1 MPRPP
6 AGSRQAI
13 GKGPRRRR
21 AAATNNSATNGA
33 ATSQTAPARP
43 QPPGILPFLSV
54 AIGASAGGLHAFTT
68 FLDNLPPDTGMAFVL
83 IQHLD
88 PIHKSLLVNLLA
100 PHSTMPVIEAVDGMY
115 LAPNTVFVIPPD
127 ATMTIDAGRLVVSSP
142 APARANRWPIDSFFA
157 SLAADQNRHA
167 VCIVLSG
174 AGSDGAR
181 SLREV
186 KQQGGFILAQA
197 QDDGQAMA
205 GMPYSAMATGLVDHL
220 LAVQAMPAK
229 LVDYQRVLLGTPH
242 GAPPT
247 TDAAGAPEV
256 DPTRFAEICAL
267 LRGRI
272 GHDFSQYKKP
282 TLQRRIRR
290 RMQAQGIATV
300 DDLIQVLRREPREID
315 RLFHDMLV
323 GVTQFFRDPAAFQVV
338 QDTVL
343 PAILASKG
351 TADPVRIWVPGCAS
365 GEEVYSLAILLRE
378 CMDLQGTTAKPQI
391 FGTDIDEAAI
401 ATARAARYRQSAMAR
416 VTADRRAKWF
426 VEDGEFCRP
435 VRDIRE
441 MCVFSLHSVIKDP
454 PFSKLD
460 LISCRN
466 LLIYLGTDLQIRA
479 IRNFHYGLNP
489 GGWLFL
495 GPSEG
500 VGHGA
505 ALFDQ
510 IDKRHRLFQR
520 REVTTMLPG
529 LLPRDAA
536 PPGFAQA
543 ANGARPAG
551 NLEDALDRS
560 ARRAL
565 EQYSPA
571 YVVVDRASNI
581 LRFSGGAVGR
591 FLEPSPG
598 VANLGLFGI
607 LRKPLRRQARIAV
620 QAAIT
625 GHKAVIEDGLAL
637 TLDGRD
643 HIITL
648 IVQPVSDG
656 GRTERDRYLVAFID
670 AGPAR
675 AGSIHGRAAAA
686 RVGSGAAAEEDHEL
700 ALELAATRA
709 QLLASIADLET
720 ANEELRSFNEE
731 YQSAN
736 EELQATNEELETAKE
751 EMQSINEELQTVN
764 TELTARNEQL
774 TRLNNDFQNLLDS
787 TQIATMFLGKGL
799 RVMRFTPPMTA
810 LFALREADIGRP
822 ITDIASRLADADLAD
837 DVAAV
842 LDAPQIIEREVAL
855 ADATPGDTPRDTPG
869 DATVF
874 LMRVRPYRTLDRTT
888 EGAVITFVDISER
901 KRLQKAAEESLRAL
915 NQTLERR
922 VVERTAELRATND
935 RLTQQIDERQRAEE
949 MLRQSQKL
957 ETVGKLIGGIAHD
970 FNNLLGVI
978 IGNIELMQDSLKR
991 PPPGQDTT
999 GQHTFAGQPELAEQ
1013 AGEILDSALSGA
1025 ELTRRLLAFARQ
1037 QPLQPRII
1045 DLNALLPVTVT
1056 MLRRTL
1062 GETIHVTAKLAP
1074 DLWLTRADPSQIGD
1088 ALLNLALNARDA
1100 MPHGGG
1106 LAIETAN
1113 THLNAPRAA
1122 DGTEIT
1128 EGDYVMLAVG
1138 DTGTGMPP
1146 EVLERATEPFFT
1158 TKAPGAGSGLGLS
1171 MIYGFARQSGGHLA
1185 IESDMGVGTT
1195 VRLYLPQAQDEA
1207 AVTKAA
1213 REAVLPEPGGDEAIL
1228 LVDDNAILR
1237 DATKRRLLAL
1247 GYQVTTAGSGPA
1259 ALAILGSGAAFDL
1272 LFTDVAMPGMS
1283 GYDLAEAA
1291 RQVQPPLKLLFTT
1304 GYARDRPLDA
1314 DAAPEQQ
1321 PILRK
1326 PYRQADLARA
1336 VRAVL
1341 DAPQA
1346 GPHADGAIG

>member
-6 AGSRQAI
+6 AGSRQATS
-13 GKGPRRRR
+13 KTPRRRGAAR
-21 AAATNNSATNGA
+21 ANDAATNRSASA
-33 ATSQTAPARP
+33 MP
-43 QPPGILPFLSV
+43 QPPGILPFLTV
-54 AIGASAGGLHAFTT
+54 AIGASAGGLYAFTT
-68 FLDNLPPDTGMAFVL
+68 FLDNLSPDTGMAFVL

-100 PHSTMPVIEAVDGMY
+100 PHTAMPVMEAADGMS
-115 LAPNTVFVIPPD
+115 LVPNTVFVIPPD
-127 ATMTIDAGRLVVSSP
+127 ATMTIEGGRLVVSSP
-142 APARANRWPIDSFFA
+142 APARANRWPIDSFFS
-157 SLAADQNRHA
+157 SLAGDQNQHA
-167 VCIVLSG
+167 VCIVLTG
-174 AGSDGAR
+174 AGSDGSR
-181 SLREV
+181 GLREV

-197 QDDGQAMA
+197 QDKGEAMA
-205 GMPYSAMATGLVDHL
+205 GMPYSAVATGLVDHL

-229 LVDYQRVLLGTPH
+229 LLEYQRSQIGTPN
-242 GAPPT
+242 GTPPGP
-247 TDAAGAPEV
+247 DAAGTPQV

-267 LRGRI
+267 LRERI

-282 TLQRRIRR
+282 TLQRRIHRH
-290 RMQAQGIATV
+290 MQAQGIATV
-300 DDLIQVLRREPREID
+300 DDLIQVLRREPRQVD

-323 GVTQFFRDPAAFQVV
+323 GVTQFFRDPAAFLVV

-343 PAILASKG
+343 PAIVAGKG
-351 TADPVRIWVPGCAS
+351 ADDPVRIWVPACAS
-365 GEEVYSLAILLRE
+365 GEEVYSLAILLKE
-378 CMDLQGTTAKPQI
+378 CMDRSGITAKPQI

-401 ATARAARYRQSAMAR
+401 ATARAARYRPPALAR
-416 VTADRRAKWF
+416 ATAERRAKWF
-426 VEDGEFCRP
+426 VEEGEYFRP

-441 MCVFSLHSVIKDP
+441 MCVFSVHSVIKDP

-479 IRNFHYGLNP
+479 IRNFHYALNP

-500 VGHGA
+500 IGHGV

-520 REVTTMLPG
+520 REVTAMLPG
-529 LLPRDAA
+529 LLPREAVR
-536 PPGFAQA
+536 PGFAQA
-543 ANGARPAG
+543 PDGTRAVG

-571 YVVVDRASNI
+571 YVVIDRTSNI

-607 LRKPLRRQARIAV
+607 LRKPLRRQVRIAV
-620 QAAIT
+620 QAAIAD
-625 GHKAVIEDGLAL
+625 HKAVIEDGLTL
-637 TLDGRD
+637 TLDGRS
-643 HIITL
+643 HLITL

-656 GRTERDRYLVAFID
+656 RTERDRYMVAFID
-670 AGPAR
+670 AGLAR
-675 AGSIHGRAAAA
+675 AGMTRAKGIHARGIPRGIHGLAAELHD
-686 RVGSGAAAEEDHEL
+686 GDGAAAEDDREL

-764 TELTARNEQL
+764 TELTTRNDQL
-774 TRLNNDFQNLLDS
+774 TRLNNDVRNLLDS
-787 TQIATMFLGKGL
+787 TQIATIFLDASL
-799 RVMRFTPPMTA
+799 RITRFTPPMTA
-810 LFALREADIGRP
+810 LFALREADLGRP
-822 ITDIASRLADADLAD
+822 ITEIASRLANADLAA

-842 LDAPQIIEREVAL
+842 LAAPHLIEREVAL
-855 ADATPGDTPRDTPG
+855 AEDAPGNGTI
-869 DATVF
+869 F
-874 LMRVRPYRTLDRTT
+874 LMRVRPYRTLDQTT

-901 KRLQKAAEESLRAL
+901 KRLQIAAEESLRAL

-922 VVERTAELRATND
+922 VAERTAELQATND

-949 MLRQSQKL
+949 MLRQAQKL
-957 ETVGKLIGGIAHD
+957 EAVGKLIGGIAHD

-978 IGNIELMQDSLKR
+978 IGNIELMQDAFN
-991 PPPGQDTT
+991 
-999 GQHTFAGQPELAEQ
+999 QHALAGQPELAEQ
-1013 AGEILDSALSGA
+1013 AREILDSALSGA

-1113 THLNAPRAA
+1113 VHLEVPSPAES
-1122 DGTEIT
+1122 TEIGQ
-1128 EGDYVMLAVG
+1128 GDYVMLAVG

-1158 TKAPGAGSGLGLS
+1158 TKPAGAGSGLGLS

-1195 VRLYLPQAQDEA
+1195 VRLYLPRAHNDSA
-1207 AVTKAA
+1207 AMKAA

-1228 LVDDNAILR
+1228 LVDDNTILR

-1247 GYQVTTAGSGPA
+1247 GYDVSTAGSGPA
-1259 ALAILGSGAAFDL
+1259 ALAILGSGATFDL

-1291 RQVQPPLKLLFTT
+1291 RRLQPRLKLLFTT
-1304 GYARDRPLDA
+1304 GYARDRPMDA
-1314 DAAPEQQ
+1314 AAAPEQQ
-1321 PILRK
+1321 PMLRK
-1326 PYRQADLARA
+1326 PYRQAELARA

-1341 DAPQA
+1341 DAPRA
-1346 GPHADGAIG
+1346 GGQ

>member
-6 AGSRQAI
+6 AESRQATS
-13 GKGPRRRR
+13 KAPRRRR
-21 AAATNNSATNGA
+21 AARANDDSPNGDASAT
-33 ATSQTAPARP
+33 P
-43 QPPGILPFLSV
+43 QPPGVLPFLTV

-100 PHSTMPVIEAVDGMY
+100 PHTAMPVMEAADGMS

-127 ATMTIDAGRLVVSSP
+127 ATMTIEGGRLVVSSP
-142 APARANRWPIDSFFA
+142 APARANRWPIDSFFT
-157 SLAADQNRHA
+157 SLAADQNQHA

-174 AGSDGAR
+174 AGSDGSR
-181 SLREV
+181 GLREV
-186 KQQGGFILAQA
+186 KQQGGLILAQA
-197 QDDGQAMA
+197 QGNGEAMA
-205 GMPYSAMATGLVDHL
+205 GMPYSAVATGLVDHL

-229 LVDYQRVLLGTPH
+229 LLDYQRSQI
-242 GAPPT
+242 GAPNGTSPGP
-247 TDAAGAPEV
+247 DAAGTPQV

-267 LRGRI
+267 LRERI

-282 TLQRRIRR
+282 TLQRRIHR

-300 DDLIQVLRREPREID
+300 DDLIQVLRREPRQID

-343 PAILASKG
+343 PAILAGKG
-351 TADPVRIWVPGCAS
+351 TADPVRIWVPACAS
-365 GEEVYSLAILLRE
+365 GEEVYSLAILLKE
-378 CMDLQGTTAKPQI
+378 CMDRMGTTAKPQI

-401 ATARAARYRQSAMAR
+401 ATARVARYRPPALAR
-416 VTADRRAKWF
+416 VTAERRAKWF
-426 VEDGEFCRP
+426 VEEGEYFRP

-441 MCVFSLHSVIKDP
+441 MCVFSVHSVIKDP

-479 IRNFHYGLNP
+479 IRNFHYGLNA

-500 VGHGA
+500 IGHGV

-520 REVTTMLPG
+520 REVTAMLPG
-529 LLPRDAA
+529 LLPREAA
-536 PPGFAQA
+536 RPGFAQSPD
-543 ANGARPAG
+543 GTRPAG
-551 NLEDALDRS
+551 SLEDALDRS

-571 YVVVDRASNI
+571 YVVIDRTSNI

-607 LRKPLRRQARIAV
+607 LRKPLRRQVRIAV
-620 QAAIT
+620 QAAIAD
-625 GHKAVIEDGLAL
+625 HKAVIEDGLTL
-637 TLDGRD
+637 TLDGRS
-643 HIITL
+643 HLITL

-656 GRTERDRYLVAFID
+656 RTERDRYMVAFID
-670 AGPAR
+670 AGLTRAR
-675 AGSIHGRAAAA
+675 GIHGHPAALHDGDGPAA
-686 RVGSGAAAEEDHEL
+686 DDDREL

-764 TELTARNEQL
+764 TELTTRNDQL
-774 TRLNNDFQNLLDS
+774 TRLNNDVRNLLDS
-787 TQIATMFLGKGL
+787 TEIATIFLDADL
-799 RVMRFTPPMTA
+799 RITRFTPPMTA
-810 LFALREADIGRP
+810 LFALREADLGRP
-822 ITDIASRLADADLAD
+822 ITEIASRLADADLAT

-842 LDAPQIIEREVAL
+842 LAAPHVTERPYCIEREVAL
-855 ADATPGDTPRDTPG
+855 TEDAPGN
-869 DATVF
+869 ATIF
-874 LMRVRPYRTLDRTT
+874 LMRVRPYRTLDQTT

-901 KRLQKAAEESLRAL
+901 KRLQVVAEESLRAL

-922 VVERTAELRATND
+922 VAERTAELQAAND

-949 MLRQSQKL
+949 MLRQAQKL
-957 ETVGKLIGGIAHD
+957 EAVGKLIGGIAHD

-978 IGNIELMQDSLKR
+978 IGNIELMQDAFN
-991 PPPGQDTT
+991 
-999 GQHTFAGQPELAEQ
+999 QHALAGQPELAEQ
-1013 AGEILDSALSGA
+1013 AREILDSALSGA

-1062 GETIHVTAKLAP
+1062 GETIHVTANLAP

-1113 THLNAPRAA
+1113 VHLEAPSRANSMEI
-1122 DGTEIT
+1122 GSTEIGQ
-1128 EGDYVMLAVG
+1128 GDYVVLAVG

-1158 TKAPGAGSGLGLS
+1158 TKPAGAGSGLGLS

-1195 VRLYLPQAQDEA
+1195 VRLYLPRAHDDTA
-1207 AVTKAA
+1207 AMKAA

-1228 LVDDNAILR
+1228 LVDDNTILR

-1247 GYQVTTAGSGPA
+1247 GYDVSTAGSGPA

-1291 RQVQPPLKLLFTT
+1291 RRLQPHLKLLFTT
-1304 GYARDRPLDA
+1304 GYARDRPMDA
-1314 DAAPEQQ
+1314 EAAPEQQ
-1321 PILRK
+1321 PMLRK
-1326 PYRQADLARA
+1326 PYRQAELARA

-1341 DAPQA
+1341 DAPRA
-1346 GPHADGAIG
+1346 APSAASSTG